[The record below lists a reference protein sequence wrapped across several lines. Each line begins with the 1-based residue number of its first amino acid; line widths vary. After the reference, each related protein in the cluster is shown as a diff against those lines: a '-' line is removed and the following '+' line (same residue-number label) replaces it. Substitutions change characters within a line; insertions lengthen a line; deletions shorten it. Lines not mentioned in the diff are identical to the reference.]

1 MLTGQ
6 LFDGQAL
13 LRADDSIIVA
23 VFDTSRLHI
32 HDPFARKLRPDGDGY
47 FEIMLFGQFFQKGEA
62 GFHIV
67 GPDRVR
73 IGLLLLGSF
82 SEPKQIE
89 LKTEHRDLDDV
100 IARMG
105 KQVPFDQLLMQRLKK
120 RKLQLKDTISRLQAQ
135 LVPDIIA

>member
-1 MLTGQ
+1 MT
-6 LFDGQAL
+6 DRDAL
-13 LRADDSIIVA
+13 EA
-23 VFDTSRLHI
+23 RL
-32 HDPFARKLRPDGDGY
+32 
-47 FEIMLFGQFFQKGEA
+47 
-62 GFHIV
+62 
-67 GPDRVR
+67 
-73 IGLLLLGSF
+73 
-82 SEPKQIE
+82 IE